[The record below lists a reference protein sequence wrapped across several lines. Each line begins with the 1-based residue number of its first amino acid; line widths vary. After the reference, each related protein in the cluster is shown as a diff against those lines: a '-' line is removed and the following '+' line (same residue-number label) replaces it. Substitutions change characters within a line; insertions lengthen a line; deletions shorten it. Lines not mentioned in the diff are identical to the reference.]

1 MMNESIQRVERWR
14 VPGGKLFETR
24 NEAIEHEMRDALVA
38 VLTQRSG
45 YSRETAEALLD
56 FAATHR
62 TTFREW
68 YEILDTLDLPAQPLL
83 SPGE

>member
-1 MMNESIQRVERWR
+1 MTNEGIQRVERWR

-45 YSRETAEALLD
+45 YSRDTAEALRD

-68 YEILDTLDLPAQPLL
+68 YEILDTMGQASPPLL